1 MADTYPDL
9 LFAYSVVWLIFV
21 AFLFKLQK
29 KQTEISKRLAE
40 LESRDS

>member
-1 MADTYPDL
+1 MPDTYPDL

-29 KQTEISKRLAE
+29 KQSAMAKRLDE
-40 LESRDS
+40 LENRDS